1 MGRMMPRIEDRIC
14 PQWVVALDFSPT
26 VSKDIPMK
34 KTYNGSCH
42 CGKVR
47 FQALIDLAQGTGKC
61 NCSICMKSR
70 GWGAIVKPDDFT
82 LLSGEE
88 DLSSYQFASR
98 SAEHLFCKTCGIKSF
113 GRGNVPEIGGAYVSV
128 NVTCLDDATLEELS
142 SAPVRHMDGRN
153 NNWFE
158 VPAEVRYL

>member
-1 MGRMMPRIEDRIC
+1 
-14 PQWVVALDFSPT
+14 
-26 VSKDIPMK
+26 MK
-34 KTYNGSCH
+34 KTYHGSCH

-47 FQALIDLAQGTGKC
+47 FQALIDLAAGTGKC

-82 LLSGEE
+82 LLSGEN
-88 DLSSYQFASR
+88 DLSSYQFGSF
-98 SAEHLFCKTCGIKSF
+98 SAEHLFCRHCGVKSF

-128 NVTCLDDATLEELS
+128 NVSCLDDATLEELS
-142 SAPVRHMDGRN
+142 TAPVRYMDGRH